1 MQTFNDY
8 EREEFVEKR
17 QGLDSVD
24 GNRNQREFLKD
35 LAVLLSFVGEMA
47 PLCGWNWESISCDVY

>member
-1 MQTFNDY
+1 M
-8 EREEFVEKR
+8 EKR